1 MDSTFYEEFYSKMTK
16 DIFLSMV
23 KATPQNLVP
32 ERITYNRKKLE
43 INK

>member
-23 KATPQNLVP
+23 KATPQILNFKSRYLK
-32 ERITYNRKKLE
+32 ELLIIEKN
-43 INK
+43 